1 MYADLIEHQLL
12 RASVLDLSDTNMVV
26 PDALTHRVATGYVY
40 HSPPPH
46 PTFDVAPEVIG
57 HAREVVTRGQEAHA
71 AWQKGFDAWARA
83 NPDGAALRLN
93 DSARISGLERFLR
106 ASRTRRIF
114 LVLHDVEHVQRN
126 CPRMMSLLARF
137 SHAVQINRSSEEI
150 RELQDAFLVLDA
162 LHYVRRPVAS
172 YFRGAIG
179 LGDETEGLG
188 MRSRFM
194 EIWAASIPAV
204 SSTTLGL

>member
-1 MYADLIEHQLL
+1 MDEAVYEQFDTRAGFQAAVERLL
-12 RASVLDLSDTNMVV
+12 VQPGREL
-26 PDALTHRVATGYVY
+26 RI
-40 HSPPPH
+40 
-46 PTFDVAPEVIG
+46 FD
-57 HAREVVTRGQEAHA
+57 
-71 AWQKGFDAWARA
+71 
-83 NPDGAALRLN
+83 PDGAALRLN
-93 DSARISGLERFLR
+93 DSTRIEQLERFLL
-106 ASRTRRIF
+106 ASRTRRLY
-114 LVLHDVEHVQRN
+114 LVLHHTEHLTRH

-188 MRSRFM
+188 MRSRFL
-194 EIWAASIPAV
+194 EIWAASVPAV
-204 SSTTLGL
+204 SGTTVGL